1 MKRSIAFL
9 LFYFSTIFFLS
20 AQTEKISG
28 IVLNGEDETPLSA
41 ASVFI
46 NNSSKGT
53 TTDSSGKFSLPVLK
67 GRSFELVVT
76 YSGFNTATVSINA
89 TNISEFQTI
98 KVFPKNENLEEV
110 SIIVPEKN
118 GWAKWGKFFTE
129 VFIGKSD
136 FATQC
141 QLKNPKALRFYND
154 KNSDRLVATAREPL
168 VIENEALGYL
178 VKFQL
183 EKFEYDF
190 SKRIALYTGY
200 SFFDDLGKSTVRKRR
215 KWRYNR
221 REAFNGSVMQFFRSV
236 YDNTLFKAGFE
247 VHEKIRILKTD
258 PQFPALYKRDSS
270 QDKITLNGNIFYIR
284 IPRFPDYKKLPDYL
298 DLINLNVADFS
309 KLLKSDKGTTSK
321 TLQFDN
327 LLDVTYH
334 NALVKYDYLL
344 EMGYTKDVKQLQ
356 HSDIKLLH
364 EDHVEIEKDGSYSD
378 PANILTSGYW
388 AWCKVAEALPFD
400 YDE

>member
-1 MKRSIAFL
+1 MKRSIAL
-9 LFYFSTIFFLS
+9 LLIYFSSIFFLS
-20 AQTEKISG
+20 AQTGKISG
-28 IVLNGEDETPLSA
+28 VVLNGEDGTPLSA

-53 TTDSSGKFSLPVLK
+53 TTDSSGKFSLPILK
-67 GRSFELVVT
+67 GRSFDLVVT
-76 YSGFNTATVSINA
+76 YAGFNTASVIITTS
-89 TNISEFQTI
+89 NISDFQTI
-98 KVFPKNENLEEV
+98 KIYPKNENLEEV
-110 SIIVPEKN
+110 SILVPEKN

-129 VFIGKSD
+129 VFIGKSE

-141 QLKNPKALRFYND
+141 LLKNPKALRFYND
-154 KNSDRLVATAREPL
+154 KNSNKLVATAREPL
-168 VIENEALGYL
+168 IIENEALGYL

-236 YDNTLFKAGFE
+236 YDNTILKAGFE
-247 VHEKIRILKTD
+247 VHEKVRIAKAD
-258 PQFPALYKRDSS
+258 PQFAELYKRDPT
-270 QDKITLNGNIFYIR
+270 QDKITLNGNVFYIR
-284 IPRFPDYKKLPDYL
+284 IPKFPEYKKLPDYL
-298 DLINLNVADFS
+298 DLVNLNVADFS
-309 KLLKSDKGTTSK
+309 KLLKTEKGNTSK

-334 NALVKYDYLL
+334 NALAKYDYLL
-344 EMGYTKDVKQLQ
+344 EMGYTKDVNLLQ

-364 EDHVEIEKDGSYSD
+364 ENYVKIEKDGSYYD
-378 PANILTSGYW
+378 PVNILTSGYW